1 VSDHEPDSGEAPTTA
16 TPEPQSEPGAGVTG
30 VFADTASDAAPAQ
43 FAPGPLEQPEL
54 PTNVGKRGNG
64 KGRSRVAWT
73 IGLGAGYV
81 ILAAG
86 TAFGVIIDKSPTAVD
101 ATAVNASAYTAPAA
115 GTGSGT
121 GSAGGVTASAT
132 GGKKAKPSASPST
145 AATSASPKPTPTPSS
160 TVTGSV
166 SDGIHSGDLRYFLL
180 QPPQGPSSVQG
191 DPSGT
196 SETIDDVLA
205 TYDDASQARTYLE
218 QLDFKTA
225 ATRTYQDS
233 TMGANVTVQLLQ
245 FGSSEDSEN
254 WLSTFEFN
262 GSGYQSISV
271 PGESGA
277 EGWSYAKD
285 GTYELVGAY
294 REGDTFMQVTI
305 YGAQSVP
312 AQDLGQV
319 ISAEHSRLANG

>member
-1 VSDHEPDSGEAPTTA
+1 
-16 TPEPQSEPGAGVTG
+16 
-30 VFADTASDAAPAQ
+30 
-43 FAPGPLEQPEL
+43 
-54 PTNVGKRGNG
+54 
-64 KGRSRVAWT
+64 
-73 IGLGAGYV
+73 V

-86 TAFGVIIDKSPTAVD
+86 AAFGVVIDKSPTAVD
-101 ATAVNASAYTAPAA
+101 ATAVNAAVYAAPAGGA
-115 GTGSGT
+115 SS
-121 GSAGGVTASAT
+121 GSASGVGAGASAT
-132 GGKKAKPSASPST
+132 GSAKAKPAASPST

-166 SDGIHSGDLRYFLL
+166 SDGIHSGDLRFFLL
-180 QPPQGPSSVQG
+180 PPPQGPSSVQG
-191 DPSGT
+191 DPDGT
-196 SETIDDVLA
+196 SESIDDVLA
-205 TYDDASQARTYLE
+205 TYSDSSQVRTYLE
-218 QLDFKTA
+218 QAGFKTA

-245 FGSSEDSEN
+245 FDSSTGSEN
-254 WLSTFEFN
+254 WLSTFEFS
-262 GSGYQSISV
+262 GDGYQSISV